1 MELPQLTFKF
11 EDSPHRD
18 TLVLPLGKDVGADA
32 LGSLKL
38 QFHSQITKVRDYI
51 TFFAV
56 LESDNGISLLYV
68 PEKQYAH
75 LPNARSALKTILK
88 NIGVDTN
95 LACALKFM
103 DLNTL
108 IDFGIF
114 RSDKKKEGK
123 LFVNKK
129 HKDLP
134 LTIDNVDLEAEEPYD
149 AREEYDHKVE
159 IGLCDH
165 GGYHYL
171 HMLKHIP
178 ASEQVD
184 PPLGWVRPFDAN
196 EPDVTPPAWE
206 LQVEQGSGLESQM
219 KALALEDEPADSER
233 KVSIPASKGRRK
245 HEDLET
251 QTVDGPKVHV
261 LDIAQHTTFD
271 GVLYILKAKTSK
283 TRGEQE
289 WVETLTNAMEEKKQ
303 GSHATLEEIYDTA
316 SELMDQGALPEVD
329 RDPNPDRKR
338 GLAVHRCRESLDLLD
353 KTISMRAKS
362 TWEAMT
368 NAEFERA
375 CRNIATKHGKKGSQ
389 SEGHTCTQC
398 TKPAYACTHYLV
410 TGDAW
415 TWKPISELTNEKAKH
430 VEIFCSLRCERKWQE
445 VLICPDCN
453 TYDFTKTTGPPSY
466 PSPKEMLDMT
476 AQYLQRQSLKKPQ
489 KVENTEESRMEWAA
503 FQRAILRG
511 DDAPVQIVPEK
522 TIKMWHREPRRV
534 DVAICVTCATAMLPR
549 NPMAHHLSMSRVCC

>member
-18 TLVLPLGKDVGADA
+18 TLVLPLGKDIGADA

-114 RSDKKKEGK
+114 RSDKKKEREH
-123 LFVNKK
+123 FTKK
-129 HKDLP
+129 KEKDLP
-134 LTIDNVDLEAEEPYD
+134 LTVENADFEAEEPDPEDYW
-149 AREEYDHKVE
+149 EEYLNTIEVGITPISHALVK
-159 IGLCDH
+159 
-165 GGYHYL
+165 
-171 HMLKHIP
+171 MLKHTP
-178 ASEQVD
+178 ASERRE
-184 PPLGWVRPFDAN
+184 LGVVPWQWLVKDFP
-196 EPDVTPPAWE
+196 
-206 LQVEQGSGLESQM
+206 QGGGLESRM
-219 KALALEDEPADSER
+219 GALALEDEPAGSER

-251 QTVDGPKVHV
+251 QTVEGPKVHV

-316 SELMDQGALPEVD
+316 SELMDQGALPEVE
-329 RDPNPDRKR
+329 RDPNPDNKR
-338 GLAVHRCRESLDLLD
+338 SLAVHRCRGSLDLLE
-353 KTISMRAKS
+353 KAISMRAKS

-389 SEGHTCTQC
+389 SKGPTCTQC

-476 AQYLQRQSLKKPQ
+476 KQYLQRQSQAPPKT
-489 KVENTEESRMEWAA
+489 VENTEESRMEWAA

-511 DDAPVQIVPEK
+511 DAPVQIVPEK
-522 TIKMWHREPRRV
+522 TIKMWLREPRRV